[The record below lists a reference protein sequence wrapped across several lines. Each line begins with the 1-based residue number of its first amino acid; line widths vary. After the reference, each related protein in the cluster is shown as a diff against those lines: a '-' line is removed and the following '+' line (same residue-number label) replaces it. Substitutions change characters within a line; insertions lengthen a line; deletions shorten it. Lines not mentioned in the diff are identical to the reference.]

1 MAESKLTI
9 EERHAGDVTV
19 LVLTGQMLL
28 DDEDLAFGKRISDLI
43 DRGCA
48 KIVVDLGGVTYIDSS
63 GVGMIVFQLKTLKQ
77 NGGDMKLLHL
87 DQRAESLVGM
97 LKLSSSCSRDLR
109 MRPRGCAAS
118 PGRRTGI
125 VGQVRQVRL
134 GGASL
139 ETTSQSRPI
148 AGVRASS
155 SSPTGLA
162 RFPIDSQRRAAA
174 ARMTATQTSMTT
186 VREVLT

>member
-28 DDEDLAFGKRISDLI
+28 DDGDLAFGKRISDLI

-48 KIVVDLGGVTYIDSS
+48 KIVLDLGGVTYIDSS

-87 DQRAESLVGM
+87 NPRAESLFGM
-97 LKLSSSCSRDLR
+97 LKLLMMFDRFEDEAAAVRSFGWAADRD
-109 MRPRGCAAS
+109 
-118 PGRRTGI
+118 
-125 VGQVRQVRL
+125 
-134 GGASL
+134 
-139 ETTSQSRPI
+139 
-148 AGVRASS
+148 
-155 SSPTGLA
+155 
-162 RFPIDSQRRAAA
+162 RRAGP
-174 ARMTATQTSMTT
+174 SG
-186 VREVLT
+186 